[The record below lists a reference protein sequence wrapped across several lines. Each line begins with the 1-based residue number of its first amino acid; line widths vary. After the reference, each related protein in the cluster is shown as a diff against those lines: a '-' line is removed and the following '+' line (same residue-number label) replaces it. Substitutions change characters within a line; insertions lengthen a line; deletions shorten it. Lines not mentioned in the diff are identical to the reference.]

1 MRRPTYSQQTPRGS
15 ILRSEAQN
23 TERLYPGAPLG
34 SFRSGQYEVQSPHYH
49 STPELLSPQ
58 TSKMERTSQ
67 SFHPRYEDVM
77 ASSHR
82 QRRQPIE
89 EQQMPFQDLHFDERN
104 VMNLVMQM
112 PSDEILTGKIL

>member
-1 MRRPTYSQQTPRGS
+1 
-15 ILRSEAQN
+15 
-23 TERLYPGAPLG
+23 
-34 SFRSGQYEVQSPHYH
+34 
-49 STPELLSPQ
+49 
-58 TSKMERTSQ
+58 
-67 SFHPRYEDVM
+67 M